1 MSCKRKIALFDF
13 DGTLIHGDSLFSFVM
28 HSRGYFVFYLGMI
41 FILPLMLTGYLGI
54 ISRSTVKEWYLRY
67 FFHNYDSNDFR
78 KACENYKGWI
88 TNHVK
93 QISILELSK
102 RKEDGYEIWIVSAS
116 VGNWIIPWAKSIGVD
131 KIIATEILFDAN
143 DRFVG
148 FASSN
153 CNGDEKVNR
162 IKEFILNKESCS
174 IIAYGDSNNDIPM
187 FEYANEAYKVKN
199 NKIVRY
205 EKI

>member
-13 DGTLIHGDSLFSFVM
+13 DGTLIQGDSLFSFVL
-28 HSRGYFVFYLGMI
+28 HSRGYFIFVLGMM
-41 FILPLMLTGYLGI
+41 FILPLMLAGYLGI
-54 ISRSTVKEWYLRY
+54 ISRSTVKEWYLRC
-67 FFHNYDSNDFR
+67 FFHNYNSNDFR
-78 KACENYKGWI
+78 KACKNYKEWI
-88 TNHVK
+88 TTHTK
-93 QISILELSK
+93 QISMSELSK
-102 RKEDGYEIWIVSAS
+102 RKEEGYEIWIVSAS
-116 VGNWIIPWAKSIGVD
+116 VGNWIMPWAESIGVE
-131 KIIATEILFDAN
+131 KVIATEIKFDAN
-143 DRFVG
+143 DRFIG

-187 FEYANEAYKVKN
+187 LEYANEAYKVKN